1 MTDTEKINEAL
12 HYFNLLQTDESKCH
26 YFIYLKK
33 QKDKVSREVLEK
45 VIERWLKE

>member
-1 MTDTEKINEAL
+1 MNDQDKIKEWL
-12 HYFNLLQTDESKCH
+12 HNFSLLQTDEAKCQL
-26 YFIYLKK
+26 FIHLKK